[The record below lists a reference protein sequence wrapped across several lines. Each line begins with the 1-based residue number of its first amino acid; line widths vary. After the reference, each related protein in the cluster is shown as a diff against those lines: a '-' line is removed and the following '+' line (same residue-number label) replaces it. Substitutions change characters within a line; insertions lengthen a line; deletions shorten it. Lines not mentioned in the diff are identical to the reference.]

1 MNQAIQTKNDF
12 IKAAYMALNYTSE
25 VPEWDEPSLFEV
37 VETHEP
43 VSHFRPVDVMT
54 QKAAGE
60 EVNTPYGVV
69 VVRKNVMNHA
79 EKKKMTMFLAARHD
93 GVTLV
98 GWDY

>member
-1 MNQAIQTKNDF
+1 MTQAIHTKEDF
-12 IKAAYMALNYTSE
+12 IKASYMALNCTNE
-25 VPEWDEPSLFEV
+25 IPDWDEPSLVEV

-43 VSHFRPVDVMT
+43 VGHFRPVDVMT

-60 EVNTPYGVV
+60 EVNTPYGLV
-69 VVRKNVMNHA
+69 VVRRKVLHPG
-79 EKKKMTMFLAARHD
+79 EKKKMTMFLATRAD